1 MRLLADEN
9 IPYLAIAESTP
20 SICDENVMLL
30 RRMKGAFC

>member
-20 SICDENVMLL
+20 SICDEMSCFL